1 MARVAVTGGAGFIG
15 HHLVAGLVADG
26 HQVAVIDDLS
36 IGHAE
41 RLAAHGD
48 RVRLVAASVLDRPAL
63 DDALAG
69 AEVVFHL
76 AAVASVVRSLDEP
89 EAVNAINVGGTIEV
103 VQAAVRAGV
112 RRVVL
117 ASSSAVYGTPDE
129 LPCHERQRADPVSPY
144 GAGKLAAEHYLHTLG
159 RRHRLETVALRF
171 FNVFG
176 PGQDP
181 ASEYAAVV
189 PRFITAVAS
198 GTSPVINGS
207 GDITRDYVYVGDVV
221 WANLLAA
228 APTTASGLT
237 CNIAGGRQVSL
248 VELLDLVCAAVGFRV
263 SPVLAPPRPGD
274 IPHSVADVSLARDA
288 LGFVA
293 RTPLEVGI
301 KATADWFR
309 RQDDRAVDA

>member
-1 MARVAVTGGAGFIG
+1 M
-15 HHLVAGLVADG
+15 
-26 HQVAVIDDLS
+26 
-36 IGHAE
+36 
-41 RLAAHGD
+41 
-48 RVRLVAASVLDRPAL
+48 
-63 DDALAG
+63 
-69 AEVVFHL
+69 
-76 AAVASVVRSLDEP
+76 
-89 EAVNAINVGGTIEV
+89 
-103 VQAAVRAGV
+103 
-112 RRVVL
+112 
-117 ASSSAVYGTPDE
+117 YGTPDK

-159 RRHRLETVALRF
+159 RWHRLETVALRF

-221 WANLLAA
+221 WASLLAA
-228 APTTASGLT
+228 APTAASGLS

-248 VELLDLVCAAVGFRV
+248 VELLDVVCAAVGSRV
-263 SPVLAPPRPGD
+263 APVLAPPRPGD

-301 KATADWFR
+301 RATTAWFR
-309 RQDDRAVDA
+309 AAGRPRRRRLIRGLLRVRASATRHGMAGSPPGA